1 MPKKVKE
8 KKTWGGYNEYTYI
21 DAEGKSHKFLA
32 RDDSDADLY
41 RNKVEATA

>member
-1 MPKKVKE
+1 MAKNKTKKKL
-8 KKTWGGYNEYTYI
+8 WGGYNEYTYI

-41 RNKVEATA
+41 RNKVGATA